1 MPTLEQQLML
11 QRTSRVKWALFHG
24 QGDHDT
30 QLAILVLLALITG
43 PHLHLAVSLMKC
55 FLPVSG
61 EFSSSQRVWMY
72 AFLGSGED
80 TLDLSDGLWS
90 CRKREM

>member
-30 QLAILVLLALITG
+30 QLTILVLLALIAV
-43 PHLHLAVSLMKC
+43 PLLHLAVGLMKC

-61 EFSSSQRVWMY
+61 EFSSQRVWMY

-80 TLDLSDGLWS
+80 TPDLSDSL
-90 CRKREM
+90 